1 MIYCVEDD
9 ESIRELEV
17 YTLQTMGMD
26 AEGFSD
32 GASFFESLKH
42 GPLPDLVLLDI
53 MLPDMDGLTV
63 LKHLRNHAET
73 SELPVIMAT
82 AKGTE
87 FDKVRGLDGGAD
99 DYISKPFGMMEMVS
113 RVKAVLRRA
122 GKNKKD
128 TVMCSGSITMDVE
141 RRMVY
146 VNDEEVI
153 LTLKEFDVLKYM
165 LENKGIVLTRDQ
177 LLTHIWGYDFDGETR
192 TVDVH
197 IRTLRSKLGDGGA
210 EIETVRGMGYRIGG
224 RE

>member
-1 MIYCVEDD
+1 
-9 ESIRELEV
+9 
-17 YTLQTMGMD
+17 MD

-73 SELPVIMAT
+73 SALPVIMAT

-122 GKNKKD
+122 GKNKKE

-146 VNDEEVI
+146 VNDKEVI

-197 IRTLRSKLGDGGA
+197 IRTLRSKLGNGGA

>member
-1 MIYCVEDD
+1 
-9 ESIRELEV
+9 
-17 YTLQTMGMD
+17 
-26 AEGFSD
+26 
-32 GASFFESLKH
+32 
-42 GPLPDLVLLDI
+42 
-53 MLPDMDGLTV
+53 
-63 LKHLRNHAET
+63 
-73 SELPVIMAT
+73 MAT

-122 GKNKKD
+122 GKNKKE

-146 VNDEEVI
+146 VNDKEVI

>member
-1 MIYCVEDD
+1 
-9 ESIRELEV
+9 
-17 YTLQTMGMD
+17 
-26 AEGFSD
+26 
-32 GASFFESLKH
+32 
-42 GPLPDLVLLDI
+42 
-53 MLPDMDGLTV
+53 
-63 LKHLRNHAET
+63 
-73 SELPVIMAT
+73 
-82 AKGTE
+82 
-87 FDKVRGLDGGAD
+87 
-99 DYISKPFGMMEMVS
+99 
-113 RVKAVLRRA
+113 
-122 GKNKKD
+122 
-128 TVMCSGSITMDVE
+128 MDVE

-146 VNDEEVI
+146 VNDKEVI

>member
-1 MIYCVEDD
+1 MKMC
-9 ESIRELEV
+9 IR
-17 YTLQTMGMD
+17 D
-26 AEGFSD
+26 
-32 GASFFESLKH
+32 
-42 GPLPDLVLLDI
+42 
-53 MLPDMDGLTV
+53 
-63 LKHLRNHAET
+63 R
-73 SELPVIMAT
+73 
-82 AKGTE
+82 
-87 FDKVRGLDGGAD
+87 
-99 DYISKPFGMMEMVS
+99 MEMVS

-192 TVDVH
+192 RCV
-197 IRTLRSKLGDGGA
+197 
-210 EIETVRGMGYRIGG
+210 
-224 RE
+224 

>member
-1 MIYCVEDD
+1 
-9 ESIRELEV
+9 
-17 YTLQTMGMD
+17 
-26 AEGFSD
+26 
-32 GASFFESLKH
+32 
-42 GPLPDLVLLDI
+42 
-53 MLPDMDGLTV
+53 
-63 LKHLRNHAET
+63 
-73 SELPVIMAT
+73 
-82 AKGTE
+82 
-87 FDKVRGLDGGAD
+87 
-99 DYISKPFGMMEMVS
+99 
-113 RVKAVLRRA
+113 
-122 GKNKKD
+122 
-128 TVMCSGSITMDVE
+128 MDVE